1 MRRRLWILG
10 VTFVTMAA
18 VFLVGNS
25 LLAQEIQIK
34 MENGIP
40 VVYNPKE
47 PVKIKGLPSKVT
59 LREDLT
65 IGKDTED
72 PNYMF
77 SRLRHCRVD
86 DEEYMVAADTKEC
99 QIRVY
104 DKDGKHFRSFGRK
117 GQGPGEIGFP
127 YYLAIFQG
135 NKIVVYDQIN
145 AKVIFFSREGELLKE
160 VPAGKYRGLRR
171 FKVDSEGC
179 FYATSITFD
188 EAKMLFELR
197 KLSPTLEPLATFAAS
212 ELSRQP
218 QVGWAFWPELSV
230 QITRDENLV
239 WLNPFNYELT
249 LVNREGKALRKIVK
263 DCDPVEI
270 TKAHEKRLIQQD
282 WGDRGV
288 RPGIKYEIPKHF
300 PPVFAFYVDDEDR
313 IYVRT
318 YDYIEKEGVQLDR
331 YDVFDPEGRY
341 FAKFYHPRTETAQAF
356 RKNKM
361 YVRVE
366 EEVYGTDCLRRYSMT
381 WE

>member
-1 MRRRLWILG
+1 MRQGLSILG
-10 VTFVTMAA
+10 LVLITLAG
-18 VFLVGNS
+18 VFFAGGGLPP
-25 LLAQEIQIK
+25 QEIQVK
-34 MENGIP
+34 TEDGIP

-59 LREDLT
+59 LKEDLT
-65 IGKDTED
+65 IGKDTEN

-77 SRLRHCRVD
+77 SRLRYCRVD
-86 DEEYMVAADTKEC
+86 DEEYMVIVDAKEC
-99 QIRVY
+99 QIKVY
-104 DKDGKHFRSFGRK
+104 DRDGKHFRSFGSK
-117 GQGPGEIGFP
+117 GQGPGEIGFL

-135 NKIVVYDQIN
+135 NKIVVYDQTN
-145 AKVIFFSREGELLKE
+145 AKVIFFSREGKLLKE
-160 VPAGKYRGLRR
+160 VPSGKHRGLRK
-171 FKVDSEGC
+171 FEMDSEGC

-188 EAKMLFELR
+188 EAKMLFDLR
-197 KLSPTLEPLATFAAS
+197 RFSPTLEPLATFAAS
-212 ELSRQP
+212 ELSMQP

-249 LVNREGKALRKIVK
+249 LVNREGRALRKIIK

-270 TKAHEKRLIQQD
+270 TEAHKKRLIRQD

-288 RPGIKYEIPKHF
+288 RPGIKYKIPRHF
-300 PPVFAFYVDDEDR
+300 PPISAFYVDGEDR

-318 YDYIEKEGVQLDR
+318 YDYIMKDGIQLDR

-341 FAKFYHPRTETAQAF
+341 FAKFYHPRSETAQVF
-356 RKNKM
+356 RKDKM

-366 EEVYGTDCLRRYSMT
+366 EEAYGMDLLRRYSLI